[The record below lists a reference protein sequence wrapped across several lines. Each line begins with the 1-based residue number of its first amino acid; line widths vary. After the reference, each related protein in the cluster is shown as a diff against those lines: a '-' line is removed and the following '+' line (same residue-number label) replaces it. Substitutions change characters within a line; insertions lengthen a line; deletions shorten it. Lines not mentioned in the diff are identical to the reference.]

1 MDQHFTY
8 DFESVTHIVADA
20 VGQPGRRTFF
30 LQARQGRRVASLIVE
45 KQQVAALAASV
56 LQLLDEL
63 ESQHPD
69 LEPAV

>member
-8 DFESVTHIVADA
+8 DFEAVTHIVADA

-45 KQQVAALAASV
+45 K
-56 LQLLDEL
+56 
-63 ESQHPD
+63 H
-69 LEPAV
+69 